1 MNTDARIGRRAGE
14 KNGLRRKK
22 GRTLSLL
29 QLSGAGAGIS
39 QNATSAVART
49 PRLSSEASAT
59 KLEEESRPILRLL
72 SLSNGGTPQR
82 LIPLREGRSHKTKS
96 VADTP
101 IPKVYLQYCAVVLA
115 GVARSSSTNGAKA
128 NPRK

>member
-1 MNTDARIGRRAGE
+1 M
-14 KNGLRRKK
+14 
-22 GRTLSLL
+22 
-29 QLSGAGAGIS
+29 
-39 QNATSAVART
+39 ART
-49 PRLSSEASAT
+49 PRLSSGASAT
-59 KLEEESRPILRLL
+59 KLEEGSRPILRLL

-101 IPKVYLQYCAVVLA
+101 TPKVYLQYCAVVLA

-128 NPRK
+128 NARKQAAWNYWTRGNHISISEQSSQSDETQNLARASGL